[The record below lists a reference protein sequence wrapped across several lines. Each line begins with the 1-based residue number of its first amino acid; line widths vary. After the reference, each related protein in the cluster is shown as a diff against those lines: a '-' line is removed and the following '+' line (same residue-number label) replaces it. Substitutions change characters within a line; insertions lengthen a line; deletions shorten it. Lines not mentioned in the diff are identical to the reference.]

1 MSEPNGVDDVET
13 PETNEP
19 TPTPAP
25 VTVLPRVADA
35 IADGRGVVALESTIF
50 SHLGLPSP
58 ANAQALR
65 RCLQIVNAWGAE
77 TALTAV
83 LGGDAR
89 VGIEPDQYETIC
101 GPARKAAARD
111 LPVAIGHRWAYGAT
125 TVSAAL
131 TLAASAGIEV
141 FATGGIGGVHRGV
154 ETTGDISADLDAI
167 ARHPVVT
174 VSAGA
179 KVFLDL
185 PRTLEYLET
194 ASVPV
199 LGWQTDTFPA
209 FHARSSGLPVPHRV
223 DSAEEVATIARAHW
237 ALGGGGVLVV
247 APVPEDEAIPFDEI
261 SVAVDVALAEL
272 AESDASGNEVTPVVL
287 AALGRVTEGRSV
299 PANLA
304 LAENNAAVAAQIAV
318 ALTGR

>member
-1 MSEPNGVDDVET
+1 MLNV
-13 PETNEP
+13 
-19 TPTPAP
+19 A
-25 VTVLPRVADA
+25 PRVTSA
-35 IADGRGVVALESTIF
+35 IADRKGVVALESTIF

-65 RCLQIVNAWGAE
+65 RCLQAVTSWGAE

-83 LGGDAR
+83 INGEAR
-89 VGIEPDQYETIC
+89 IGVEPDQYETIC

-111 LPVAIGHRWAYGAT
+111 LAVAIGHRWSYGAT

-131 TLAASAGIEV
+131 QLADAAGIEV

-154 ETTGDISADLDAI
+154 SDTGDISADLDAI
-167 ARHPVVT
+167 AAHRVIT

-194 ASVPV
+194 RSVPV

-209 FHARSSGLPVPHRV
+209 FHAQSSGLPVPHRV
-223 DSAEEVATIARAHW
+223 DTADEVARIARAHW
-237 ALGGGGVLVV
+237 ALGGGGILVV
-247 APVPEDEAIPFDEI
+247 APVPASEAIPFNEI
-261 SVAVDVALAEL
+261 SAAVDVALAEL
-272 AESDASGNEVTPVVL
+272 AESEATGNEITPVVL
-287 AALGRVTEGRSV
+287 AALGRVTEGQSV

-304 LAENNAAVAAQIAV
+304 LAENNARVAAEIAV
-318 ALTGR
+318 RLAALDPANN